1 MQNIEYHKLKGDLM
15 KICFLCEDFGIGGI
29 ERVTSVVGSELSKYN
44 EISYFSLL
52 GTSNYYDV
60 NPIYYSRMKKSN
72 KSKFLNY
79 KNYIKK
85 LIQLSKNDFSPA
97 WFYLEEVKLFTN
109 WIDENNIDIVIV
121 SGPLLTAMIPY
132 LKKVTNVKFVAWMH
146 NSYEIYM
153 DNYSN
158 GFKRYFIEGMRESDQ
173 LIVLTSSDC
182 EKYSYFNGA
191 TSMIYNPLT
200 IKNSVISD
208 LSACNIAFTARIVFE
223 HKGIDYLLEVAEKIP
238 EGWTISIAG
247 NGPEENKLKDIIKE
261 KKLEKKVILLGGLKG
276 RDLVEHYYNA
286 SIYLMTS
293 RWEGMGLVLAEAMS
307 FGLPIV
313 AFAQTG
319 SKEVLDNGEYGVLVE
334 NGKVNDLVKQL
345 EILINSYDNRM
356 YYQKKS
362 LERVEAFDLSNIAE
376 KWCTILKKIYNE
388 ELRNLGDE
396 S

>member
-208 LSACNIAFTARIVFE
+208 LSACN
-223 HKGIDYLLEVAEKIP
+223 
-238 EGWTISIAG
+238 
-247 NGPEENKLKDIIKE
+247 
-261 KKLEKKVILLGGLKG
+261 
-276 RDLVEHYYNA
+276 
-286 SIYLMTS
+286 
-293 RWEGMGLVLAEAMS
+293 
-307 FGLPIV
+307 
-313 AFAQTG
+313 
-319 SKEVLDNGEYGVLVE
+319 
-334 NGKVNDLVKQL
+334 
-345 EILINSYDNRM
+345 
-356 YYQKKS
+356 
-362 LERVEAFDLSNIAE
+362 
-376 KWCTILKKIYNE
+376 
-388 ELRNLGDE
+388 
-396 S
+396 